1 MEYIEAIKL
10 TKKINKYLSC
20 FSYRTKK
27 KLYEEIEYKNKIE
40 TKIKYVKYINIGI
53 NELIKNN
60 YKFNEI
66 RKKINNY
73 QGKQK
78 RIRNR
83 IKKMDTNNIWFATYT
98 IKDKYMKKNHSR
110 KLKEINQGK
119 NYIIN
124 SDYGDKTNRLHYHG
138 IIESKEEPI
147 KWEYGFCKF
156 IKIKN
161 NNIEALAKYID
172 KLTNHTIKE
181 TTKKIIYS
189 RVRV

>member
-20 FSYRTKK
+20 FTYRTKK
-27 KLYEEIEYKNKIE
+27 KLYEQIEYKNKIE
-40 TKIKYVKYINIGI
+40 TNIKYKKYINIGI
-53 NELIKNN
+53 SELIKNN
-60 YKFNEI
+60 YKFNEL

-78 RIRNR
+78 RIRTR
-83 IKKMDTNNIWFATYT
+83 IKNMDPNKLWFGTYT
-98 IKDKYMKKNHSR
+98 INNENINKNHSR
-110 KLKEINQGK
+110 RLKEINNGL

-124 SDYGDKTNRLHYHG
+124 SDYGDNTNRLHFHG
-138 IIESKEEPI
+138 IIESEEEPK

-189 RVRV
+189 RKNK